1 MKNTKFLTV
10 ILEMLFSCC
19 DTDVQFSL
27 VRCWWAWGC
36 SIFLRD
42 IQPVYLSAC
51 GFLSDICSTLSILLA
66 LLTWGIC
73 ECSGQIALQVK
84 PGVIIHRIGQSS
96 TSIDECFTTR
106 VLSRLRD
113 LNIAGYIHRQDADA
127 QFWLYKTHYK
137 NTILFS
143 RYLTIIL
150 EAYLLNYNLICFV
163 SLMEQWI
170 VVSQKTTE

>member
-1 MKNTKFLTV
+1 
-10 ILEMLFSCC
+10 MLFSCC